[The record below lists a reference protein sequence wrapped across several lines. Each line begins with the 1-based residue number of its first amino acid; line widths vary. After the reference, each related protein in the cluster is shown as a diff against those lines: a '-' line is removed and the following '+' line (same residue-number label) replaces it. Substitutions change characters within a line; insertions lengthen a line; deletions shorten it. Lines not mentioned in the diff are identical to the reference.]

1 MNKIAIFIIL
11 FAAVFAC
18 DPVIPE
24 EEVILESS
32 LDDYIEV
39 IKCLLSNEPL
49 IKDVSDLIAAIKAQD
64 FTQLFAIAMRLYTD
78 GKAALTECTKGE
90 GEMNWKE
97 DSFAMPHVE
106 FQENQQR
113 NAKKFVVK

>member
-11 FAAVFAC
+11 FTAVFSC

-24 EEVILESS
+24 EEVVLKSS
-32 LDDYIEV
+32 LDDYIEI

-78 GKAALTECTKGE
+78 GKAALTECIKGE
-90 GEMNWKE
+90 GEIE
-97 DSFAMPHVE
+97 LERGFVCFASCKLSGKTAA
-106 FQENQQR
+106 QC
-113 NAKKFVVK
+113 KKICG

>member
-64 FTQLFAIAMRLYTD
+64 FTQFFAIAMRLYTD

-90 GEMNWKE
+90 GEIELERGFVCNASCRISGKSAKE
-97 DSFAMPHVE
+97 C
-106 FQENQQR
+106 
-113 NAKKFVVK
+113 KKICG